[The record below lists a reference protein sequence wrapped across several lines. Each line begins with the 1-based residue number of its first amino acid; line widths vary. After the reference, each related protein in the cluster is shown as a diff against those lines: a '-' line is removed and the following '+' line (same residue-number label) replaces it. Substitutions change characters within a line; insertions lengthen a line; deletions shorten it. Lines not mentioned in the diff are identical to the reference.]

1 LDHVPERG
9 VAEAADDDD
18 FRGRPDWSDH
28 HGWQSDDGVIAQG
41 GHGFQRHVS
50 SALDRPFV
58 VLLEEDGA
66 DEPDDDVVVGA
77 DADDLG
83 PALGRVK
90 KECVT
95 VAPST
100 VEAWARL
107 SEEVRRYMRSKA
119 G

>member
-1 LDHVPERG
+1 LVRSPWLAIRRWDHRSRRPWFPASCIER
-9 VAEAADDDD
+9 
-18 FRGRPDWSDH
+18 
-28 HGWQSDDGVIAQG
+28 
-41 GHGFQRHVS
+41 
-50 SALDRPFV
+50 LDRPFV

-66 DEPDDDVVVGA
+66 DEPDDGVVVGE